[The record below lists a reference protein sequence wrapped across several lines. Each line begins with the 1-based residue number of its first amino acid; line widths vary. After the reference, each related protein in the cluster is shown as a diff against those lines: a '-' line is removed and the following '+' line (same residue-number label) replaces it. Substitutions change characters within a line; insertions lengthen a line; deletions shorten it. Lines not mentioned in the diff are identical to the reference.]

1 MPGKPDIY
9 QALEHSEAIPA
20 NLPQPQAVT
29 SAMNDLTNPSLNC
42 TWTCLSHA
50 RAAAITNA
58 LEVKLIRPQ

>member
-29 SAMNDLTNPSLNC
+29 SAMNDLTKPKPELHLDLPFSCAGCSYN
-42 TWTCLSHA
+42 
-50 RAAAITNA
+50 
-58 LEVKLIRPQ
+58 